1 MSESDDIGAL
11 AARLQGELER
21 IFEID
26 EAGDLHGDTR
36 SGALDILWSLRGE
49 FESYSVEDL
58 EDDDDANTL
67 IDSSLDEIS
76 DGIEEL
82 DLYDVLPPLS
92 LPDPLA
98 DTITDAPSRPL
109 GASVKVRL
117 LDFLDEYVPQ
127 RETLRALEEILD
139 PDLDLDEDDEEQIE
153 DADLL
158 AQDFLLHDWRWT
170 EGQSLIER
178 MRDSELSFTDQEA
191 IALQVMEH
199 SHLDLYRVDDVD
211 PERETLHLERV
222 CDQTM
227 VHMEVDDEL
236 TDVLTPG
243 DGILAR
249 IYLWSDGPELSL
261 SIPVDDPTISTLEQA
276 LEELENED
284 LGKPSTVTRAALLKG
299 HGYLLGAELLF
310 PSDEEEEEEEDD
322 QGEEED
328 GEAIEV
334 IDAEIAE

>member
-26 EAGDLHGDTR
+26 EAGDLHGDAR
-36 SGALDILWSLRGE
+36 SGALDMLWSLRGE
-49 FESYSVEDL
+49 FESCSVEDL
-58 EDDDDANTL
+58 EDDDDANAL

-82 DLYDVLPPLS
+82 DLYDVLVPLA

-117 LDFLDEYVPQ
+117 LDFMDEYIPQ

-139 PDLDLDEDDEEQIE
+139 PDLELDEDDEDQLE
-153 DADLL
+153 DADML

-178 MRDSELSFTDQEA
+178 MRDSDLSFTEEES

-236 TDVLTPG
+236 TDVLSPG
-243 DGILAR
+243 DGMLAR
-249 IYLWSDGPELSL
+249 IYLWSDGPELAL
-261 SIPVDDPTISTLEQA
+261 SIPVDDPTISALEQS

-284 LGKPSTVTRAALLKG
+284 LGKPGTQSRAAMLKG
-299 HGYLLGAELLF
+299 YGYLLGAELLF
-310 PSDEEEEEEEDD
+310 PSDDDEDDEDDEDD
-322 QGEEED
+322 QDEIED
-328 GEAIEV
+328 GEDIG
-334 IDAEIAE
+334 DDSAE